1 MIDCAWFGNNANV
14 VVFVMETSTSWKQSV
29 RHALC
34 FDWMMIR
41 AVWLAFRLVP
51 LKTIQQVK
59 ICNWKIGKNTF
70 HWKTIIE

>member
-1 MIDCAWFGNNANV
+1 MINCAWFGNNANV

-51 LKTIQQVK
+51 LKTIQQVT
-59 ICNWKIGKNTF
+59 GKSG
-70 HWKTIIE
+70 KTPSTGKQ